1 MLTAPSDAGASDTDQ
16 SGSVA
21 TVELALEGMHCNACA
36 TRIERALADRP
47 AVLSASVNLATNRAF
62 VTYDATEVTTDDLC
76 ATVGTAGYSASEA
89 RDDQISGPRGDTD
102 HWSMRAAISWPLA
115 LLALGIALSAPEN
128 ALFGWVVLGLA
139 IAVELAGGWPFLRV
153 SARLLR
159 HGATSMDTLI
169 AVATLAALTVSAV
182 EAIALGG
189 RHVHLGGG
197 GEFAARLHGVMAPL
211 IVAILVTGRSV
222 EARARARAAGAMHS
236 LMALRPP
243 TARVVSDPEDLEGR
257 LVAPESVPVGAL
269 VRVRP
274 NEAIPLDGTVVQGW
288 SAVDE
293 SMLTGE
299 PLPVDHGPHS
309 KVTGGT
315 RNGSGALVVRVE
327 TIAAESVL
335 ARMQRLVEDAQRD
348 KPPMQKRAD
357 RVSGVFVPL
366 VLGAAALTFLAWW
379 LLDGNFGT
387 AVLSGVA
394 VLLVACPCAMGLA
407 TPVAMMVGTGRAS
420 AMGILVRS
428 GDALERL
435 ARADTVV
442 FDKTGTLTERFASV
456 TGVASVPDVP
466 DSRLLAL
473 AAEVEAESD
482 HPIALSIRHVA
493 LSLERAPK
501 PWGRATDVVVIP
513 GSGVVGTVDG
523 RRVMV
528 GRLDGADVPSSLRAA
543 ISSYQDRGDTVV
555 SVTCDDRVVG
565 VIAVAT
571 PVRPDAS
578 PAIATLHHMG
588 LKTAILSGDAAPA
601 VTTVARSL
609 GIDWVRS
616 GLSPAQKL
624 EALQAMQ
631 ADHHRVVMVGDGVN
645 DAPALAAADVGCSV
659 GSGSEAAFA
668 NSDVAL
674 IGSDLEGVP
683 AAVGIAASTSA
694 VIVQNFGWAMG
705 YNVSALPLAAAG
717 LLDPLIAAVAM
728 GLSSLIVV
736 LNSLRLARLGRRGVE
751 RIRVP
756 AVMRGSRG
764 FVLAVAVPVMLFAG
778 ATVVAQAVSP
788 ARGQPLLPSLPSI
801 TDVSLPHGLAAEVYL
816 QTSRAGVNQFHL
828 IFTASGGS
836 ASIRTTPR
844 VIAVRRGRAAMPLR
858 VVELSRG
865 HYTAYAVFDSGTWR
879 FTTAVSVEGR
889 SRSFSVERVLS

>member
-1 MLTAPSDAGASDTDQ
+1 MLTAPSDTGASATDQ

-21 TVELALEGMHCNACA
+21 TVELNLEGMHCNACA
-36 TRIERALADRP
+36 TRIERALADRQ

-62 VTYDATEVTTDDLC
+62 VTYDASEATPDDLC
-76 ATVGTAGYSASEA
+76 ATVGSVGYSASAA
-89 RDDQISGPRGDTD
+89 RHDQISAPRPDPD
-102 HWSMRAAISWPLA
+102 HWSTRAAISWPLA

-128 ALFGWVVLGLA
+128 ALFGWVVLGIA

-159 HGATSMDTLI
+159 HGGTSMDTLI
-169 AVATLAALTVSAV
+169 AVGTLAALTVSAV

-222 EARARARAAGAMHS
+222 EARARARAARAMHS

-243 TARVVSDPEDLEGR
+243 TARVVSDPEELEGR

-299 PLPVDHGPHS
+299 PLPVDRGPHS
-309 KVTGGT
+309 QVVGGT

-348 KPPMQKRAD
+348 KPPMQKLAD

-366 VLGAAALTFLAWW
+366 VLGGAALTFLGWW

-442 FDKTGTLTERFASV
+442 FDKTGTLTERFARV
-456 TGVASVPDVP
+456 TGVASVPDMP

-473 AAEVEAESD
+473 ASAVEAESD
-482 HPIALSIRHVA
+482 HPIASSIRDAA
-493 LSLERAPK
+493 LSSESAIKSSERAS
-501 PWGRATDVVVIP
+501 DVVVIP

-523 RRVMV
+523 RRCH
-528 GRLDGADVPSSLRAA
+528 GRP
-543 ISSYQDRGDTVV
+543 
-555 SVTCDDRVVG
+555 
-565 VIAVAT
+565 
-571 PVRPDAS
+571 
-578 PAIATLHHMG
+578 
-588 LKTAILSGDAAPA
+588 
-601 VTTVARSL
+601 
-609 GIDWVRS
+609 
-616 GLSPAQKL
+616 
-624 EALQAMQ
+624 
-631 ADHHRVVMVGDGVN
+631 
-645 DAPALAAADVGCSV
+645 
-659 GSGSEAAFA
+659 
-668 NSDVAL
+668 
-674 IGSDLEGVP
+674 
-683 AAVGIAASTSA
+683 
-694 VIVQNFGWAMG
+694 
-705 YNVSALPLAAAG
+705 
-717 LLDPLIAAVAM
+717 
-728 GLSSLIVV
+728 
-736 LNSLRLARLGRRGVE
+736 
-751 RIRVP
+751 
-756 AVMRGSRG
+756 
-764 FVLAVAVPVMLFAG
+764 
-778 ATVVAQAVSP
+778 
-788 ARGQPLLPSLPSI
+788 
-801 TDVSLPHGLAAEVYL
+801 
-816 QTSRAGVNQFHL
+816 
-828 IFTASGGS
+828 
-836 ASIRTTPR
+836 PR
-844 VIAVRRGRAAMPLR
+844 RRGRTLVPARRDLL
-858 VVELSRG
+858 V
-865 HYTAYAVFDSGTWR
+865 SGTR
-879 FTTAVSVEGR
+879 RHRG
-889 SRSFSVERVLS
+889 LGYL